1 MEWTAWLHR
10 ACRRAERWT
19 RRLSGSITRAA
30 RGAGRHARRGHLFE
44 PLRLLAVAIGFLTR
58 IPVPKTSI
66 GPGDLRRASAFFPLV
81 GLGVAGVG
89 IAVRA
94 AAEPIWGAGVATVA
108 AVAAMIVVTGA
119 LHEDG
124 LADTADGLWGA
135 WDPAG
140 RLAIMRDSRI
150 GTYGTIAIVIAIGLR
165 IGFLL
170 PLGLADF
177 ARAVACG
184 HVLGRASTLVLARL
198 LPSPDAGA
206 PAAAPAQVG
215 PASTSPGEVG
225 PASTWPGQAG
235 PASTSPGEVGPASTS
250 AGHSLSNESAA
261 PAARSPE
268 GRPVSATVGA
278 WSTRPPESP
287 RDSTRSS
294 GGGPTHRSPAPRRP
308 GLGASVIGPIGL
320 AGVAMATVVVVAT
333 AVVATGALAVV
344 PLVVG
349 LAVCFGCASLFRRR
363 LGGITGDTLGAA
375 TNLVD
380 LAVIAAVVALA
391 RAGML

>member
-1 MEWTAWLHR
+1 M
-10 ACRRAERWT
+10 
-19 RRLSGSITRAA
+19 
-30 RGAGRHARRGHLFE
+30 
-44 PLRLLAVAIGFLTR
+44 
-58 IPVPKTSI
+58 SI

-89 IAVRA
+89 IAIRA

-124 LADTADGLWGA
+124 LADTADGLWGG

-165 IGFLL
+165 VGFLL

-184 HVLGRASTLVLARL
+184 HVLGRASSLVLARL
-198 LPSPDAGA
+198 LPSPDAA
-206 PAAAPAQVG
+206 PPATVPAQVG
-215 PASTSPGEVG
+215 PTSTSPGEVG
-225 PASTWPGQAG
+225 PASTLPGGVGPASTLPGQAG
-235 PASTSPGEVGPASTS
+235 PASTSAGQAGPGSAS
-250 AGHSLSNESAA
+250 AGHSVSNEPAT

-278 WSTRPPESP
+278 WPARPPESP
-287 RDSTRSS
+287 PESTRSS
-294 GGGPTHRSPAPRRP
+294 GGGPTRPSPAPRRP

-320 AGVAMATVVVVAT
+320 AGIAMATVVVVAT
-333 AVVATGALAVV
+333 AVVATGVLAVV

>member
-1 MEWTAWLHR
+1 M
-10 ACRRAERWT
+10 
-19 RRLSGSITRAA
+19 
-30 RGAGRHARRGHLFE
+30 
-44 PLRLLAVAIGFLTR
+44 
-58 IPVPKTSI
+58 SI

-89 IAVRA
+89 IAIRA

-108 AVAAMIVVTGA
+108 AVGAMIVVTGA

-198 LPSPDAGA
+198 LPSPDAA
-206 PAAAPAQVG
+206 PPAPAQGHVG
-215 PASTSPGEVG
+215 PASTSQGR
-225 PASTWPGQAG
+225 AG
-235 PASTSPGEVGPASTS
+235 PASTSPGDVGPASTS
-250 AGHSLSNESAA
+250 AGHSVSSESAA
-261 PAARSPE
+261 PAARRPE
-268 GRPVSATVGA
+268 ARPVSATVGNWPA
-278 WSTRPPESP
+278 RPSESP
-287 RDSTRSS
+287 RESTRSS
-294 GGGPTHRSPAPRRP
+294 GGGPIHPSPAPRRP

-320 AGVAMATVVVVAT
+320 AGVATATVVVVAT
-333 AVVATGALAVV
+333 VVVATGALAVV
-344 PLVVG
+344 PLVAG